1 MVVVRFS
8 SLFDFEQRTV
18 RLLDGQSYPLGALH
32 HFGMDELLQAMID
45 FSEDFASLCLSP
57 TEIDHFAAVALLTAG
72 E

>member
-1 MVVVRFS
+1 MRFS

-45 FSEDFASLCLSP
+45 FSEDFTSLCLSP